1 MYALTKPPEKRE
13 EKFRLSLFNMLEL
26 KELNIDSLECFSF
39 FFFLMVFASNS
50 HTYKTKFQTIP
61 IDNDVRN
68 DASLCDDLNDIKRNS
83 MAIFQFK

>member
-1 MYALTKPPEKRE
+1 
-13 EKFRLSLFNMLEL
+13 MLEL

-39 FFFLMVFASNS
+39 FLMVFVSNS

-68 DASLCDDLNDIKRNS
+68 DASLCDDFNDIKRNS
-83 MAIFQFK
+83 MAIQIGRMTFQ